1 MIKHGSPLF
10 KNYNKNYSSNG
21 TKCIENNKLKFLF
34 GILSNQ
40 NIQLQLLQGYLSK
53 QFFLQKYMTSTLDQ
67 QYKVVQE
74 SDIYLLNMPP

>member
-10 KNYNKNYSSNG
+10 KNYNKNDSSNG
-21 TKCIENNKLKFLF
+21 ITCIENNKLKFLF

-53 QFFLQKYMTSTLDQ
+53 QFFLRKYMTSTLDQ

-74 SDIYLLNMPP
+74 SDIYLLNMAP